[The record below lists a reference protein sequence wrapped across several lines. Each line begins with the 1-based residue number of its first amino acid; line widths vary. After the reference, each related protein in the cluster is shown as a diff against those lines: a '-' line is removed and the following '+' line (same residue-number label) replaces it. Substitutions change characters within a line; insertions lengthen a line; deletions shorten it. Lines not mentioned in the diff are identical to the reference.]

1 MPCFRAG
8 LTKPPGLFGLGTLIL
23 AVLVIGVAASGLA
36 LISSSLCAV
45 VGLRV
50 LVGLS
55 AIHLEMVCVM
65 RPIVLGVLVA
75 AILIAILVYAVL
87 DGIDLHGHIVPSV
100 PNMRALT
107 ATGTTTLAIRLTAFT
122 CTGLGS
128 IRLPHLDL
136 GRPSPL
142 RHAAHT
148 N

>member
-55 AIHLEMVCVM
+55 AIHLEMVC
-65 RPIVLGVLVA
+65 LLVSGTFELLLLYGLW
-75 AILIAILVYAVL
+75 AIW
-87 DGIDLHGHIVPSV
+87 
-100 PNMRALT
+100 
-107 ATGTTTLAIRLTAFT
+107 
-122 CTGLGS
+122 
-128 IRLPHLDL
+128 
-136 GRPSPL
+136 SPFL
-142 RHAAHT
+142 AAHRMLDPSF
-148 N
+148 